1 MSLIQIDWNPAART
15 LRQFGLIGVV
25 AFSALAALA
34 HYRLVVF
41 AALPEGAVR
50 PTVLSLLG
58 CAAYCGVLA
67 PLAPRALKP
76 LYWAMTLIGAPIGLV
91 VSTVVMLAVYYVV
104 ITPMAVVFKIIG
116 RDALNRKFD
125 PSAATYW
132 ICRQPPENTK
142 RYFRQF

>member
-1 MSLIQIDWNPAART
+1 MSLIRIDWNPTART

-25 AFSALAALA
+25 AFAALAALA
-34 HYRLVVF
+34 HYRLAVY
-41 AALPEGAVR
+41 AALPDGAVR

-58 CAAYCGVLA
+58 CGLYCGVLA
-67 PLAPRALKP
+67 PLAPRGLKP
-76 LYWAMTLIGAPIGLV
+76 LYLLMTLIGAPIGLV
-91 VSTVVMLAVYYVV
+91 VSTVVMLTVYYLV
-104 ITPMAVVFKIIG
+104 ITPVAVIFKIIG

-132 ICRQPPENTK
+132 IRRQPPENTK